1 MNNLYLVT
9 LNSNKH
15 ILIVASDKGLVSDYC
30 LPIMRFGEWIEDIE
44 FIVVVGDDYHED
56 GEIIKKF

>member
-9 LNSNKH
+9 LNSNTH
-15 ILIVASDKGLVSDYC
+15 ILIVASSEEIAKDYC
-30 LPIMRFGEWIEDIE
+30 LPIMSFGEWFESIE
-44 FIVVVGDDYHED
+44 FIVVVGDDYHEE